1 MRLQLIILLI
11 SATKNYQIE
20 RASKHSVPTELYMLS
35 FFSLVFKSAWANIYY
50 GVILKI
56 SSFQALFWI
65 DAVFL

>member
-1 MRLQLIILLI
+1 MI
-11 SATKNYQIE
+11 SAIIFYQIE

-50 GVILKI
+50 GVILKNNY
-56 SSFQALFWI
+56 FYALLSN